1 MRVTSC
7 LSAVLSVVAAVTALA
22 WGIRILVH
30 FNADDAVVVQWWRL
44 YAIGNGVL
52 WALAVVLGII
62 AILASRIDR
71 SS

>member
-1 MRVTSC
+1 
-7 LSAVLSVVAAVTALA
+7 VLSVVAAVTALV
-22 WGIRILVH
+22 WGIRILVRFH
-30 FNADDAVVVQWWRL
+30 TGDAVVVQWWHL

-62 AILASRIDR
+62 AIAASRVDR